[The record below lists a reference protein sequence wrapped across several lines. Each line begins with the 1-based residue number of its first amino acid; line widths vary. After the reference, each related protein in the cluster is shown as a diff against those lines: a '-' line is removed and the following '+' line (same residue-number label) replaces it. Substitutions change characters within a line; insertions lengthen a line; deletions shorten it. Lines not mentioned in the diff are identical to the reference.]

1 MMSASTMTA
10 LPATP
15 KQIAYARV
23 IAGRTHLVL
32 PWDVQLDRKKISAW
46 IEKHAAAQPAYDMSL
61 PTSKQ
66 VGFAERIA
74 RIKRRDLPDECY
86 RSKELLSK
94 WIDSNKL

>member
-1 MMSASTMTA
+1 MMSANTIT

-23 IAGRTHLVL
+23 IAGRNHILL
-32 PWDVQLDRKKISAW
+32 PWEVQMDRQKISVW
-46 IEKHAAAQPAYDMSL
+46 IDEHAAKPVTGDGRPS
-61 PTSKQ
+61 SKQ

-74 RIKRRDLPDECY
+74 RIKRRDVPDECY

-94 WIDSNKL
+94 WIDCNL

>member
-1 MMSASTMTA
+1 MSANTTP
-10 LPATP
+10 LPATA

-23 IAGRTHLVL
+23 IAGRNHLIL
-32 PWDVQLDRKKISAW
+32 PWEVQLDRKKISAW
-46 IEKHAAAQPAYDMSL
+46 IEQHAAVPSSHDTSL

-74 RIKRRDLPDECY
+74 RIKRRDVPDECY